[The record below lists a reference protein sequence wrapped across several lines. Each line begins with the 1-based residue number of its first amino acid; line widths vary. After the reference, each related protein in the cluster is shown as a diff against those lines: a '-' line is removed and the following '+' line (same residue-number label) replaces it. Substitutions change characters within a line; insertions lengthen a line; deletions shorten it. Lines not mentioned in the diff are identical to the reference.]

1 MDIREQIKR
10 LREIEDDDSICGVD
24 CGRTS
29 SCNAAYAIG
38 EAADTMEAMLEVVEA
53 LDEYR
58 DSLRDLFP
66 NAIDDSSKLGKALDK
81 LKALQTND
89 D

>member
-1 MDIREQIKR
+1 MDIREQINR
-10 LREIEDDDSICGVD
+10 LEAMHVSAPELP
-24 CGRTS
+24 
-29 SCNAAYAIG
+29 SCKLCG

-53 LDEYR
+53 A
-58 DSLRDLFP
+58 DLCKRVGYYAQDLNTGRF
-66 NAIDDSSKLGKALDK
+66 AGDILMDALDK

>member
-1 MDIREQIKR
+1 MDKIREQIAL
-10 LREIEDDDSICGVD
+10 LRDPLECPNTKSVFALC
-24 CGRTS
+24 RS
-29 SCNAAYAIG
+29 S
-38 EAADTMEAMLEVVEA
+38 ADTMEAMLEVVEA

>member
-1 MDIREQIKR
+1 MGKIREQIKR
-10 LREIEDDDSICGVD
+10 LRERASPEPDSPEDQIFFVQEDKDAMQES
-24 CGRTS
+24 
-29 SCNAAYAIG
+29 
-38 EAADTMEAMLEVVEA
+38 ADTMEAMLEVVEA

-66 NAIDDSSKLGKALDK
+66 NAIDDSSKLGKSLDK